1 MKTIHCMRRT
11 HNALLA
17 ACLLLP
23 ALALAQTNDDWPKK
37 PIKMVVPFSPGGSN
51 DNIARLVSI
60 KMGEK
65 LGQPVIV
72 ENKVG
77 SGGLIGS
84 DSVAKSAADG
94 YTLLFTSSSIVT
106 NAVSGKKVLHDPQQ
120 AFTPI
125 GKICSSPFAIVT
137 ANKVPGAKLADF
149 IAYAKQNPEK
159 VHYGTAGV
167 GGMNHLATEL
177 FAKAAG
183 IQIVHVPY
191 KGISQSYNDL
201 MGGSLEMMLP
211 SLTSMAPHIL
221 SGKVRG
227 LAVTSKLRS
236 PLLPDVP
243 TAIEAGLPGFELEVW
258 FGLMAPAALPARITQ
273 QLNTTLNQVLA
284 DPEVLKAFAREAVT
298 ALPGTPDD
306 LKKQIAADTALW
318 KKVIR
323 ENNIKINEN

>member
-1 MKTIHCMRRT
+1 MKKFQISRRKQSI
-11 HNALLA
+11 LLA
-17 ACLLLP
+17 ACLVLP
-23 ALALAQTNDDWPKK
+23 GLALANEDWPKK

-60 KMGEK
+60 KMAEK

-84 DSVAKSAADG
+84 DSVAKSPADG

-106 NAVSGKKVLHDPQQ
+106 NAVSGKKVANDPQK
-120 AFTPI
+120 AFTSI

-137 ANKVPGAKLADF
+137 STKVPGTKLSEF
-149 IAYAKQNPEK
+149 IAYAKENPEK
-159 VHYGTAGV
+159 IHYGTAGV

-177 FAKAAG
+177 FARAAG

-211 SLTSMAPHIL
+211 SLTSIAAHITA
-221 SGKVRG
+221 GKVRG
-227 LAVTSKLRS
+227 LAVTSRTRS

-258 FGLMAPAALPARITQ
+258 FGLMAPAGLPAKITQ

-284 DPEVLKAFAREAVT
+284 DPDVVKAFSKEAVT
-298 ALPGTPDD
+298 ALPGTPDE
-306 LKKQIAADTALW
+306 LKKQIASDTEMW

-323 ENNIKINEN
+323 DNNIKLNEN